1 MEHGLEL
8 SIYGRGAS
16 PPSRGAPKTGTW
28 YEHTRPAATR
38 TARSDAL
45 ARYAPGPSVTG
56 VRRDAIRRADD
67 PADVR
72 PCKKRFQRLAVAH
85 VRGWER
91 GRAPAHGGTRGSRAH
106 AHVTRSH
113 THTPHTSVS
122 LLSPGGGPAPGF
134 QKHPGTLRSKIF
146 ATRIHRRIQEGS
158 TKGQWKHESEIV
170 SYSYTP
176 LPCPTCTRQA
186 FYHFALTTSRC
197 TGGAHCSGA
206 EGRREGVE
214 HLRER
219 HCLECSSRRPRG
231 PGRCSIY
238 R

>member
-1 MEHGLEL
+1 MV
-8 SIYGRGAS
+8 SIHGRGAS

-45 ARYAPGPSVTG
+45 ARYAPGPSVT
-56 VRRDAIRRADD
+56 RSTRRADD

-113 THTPHTSVS
+113 TAHISHLCHCCPPAAGRRPAFKSTRAHYDLRSSQPGYIEGYRKGPRRVNGSTRARSSRTATHLSAAVPYATGLLPLCTYHEQMYRGCS
-122 LLSPGGGPAPGF
+122 LLRG
-134 QKHPGTLRSKIF
+134 R
-146 ATRIHRRIQEGS
+146 
-158 TKGQWKHESEIV
+158 
-170 SYSYTP
+170 
-176 LPCPTCTRQA
+176 
-186 FYHFALTTSRC
+186 
-197 TGGAHCSGA
+197 GAA
-206 EGRREGVE
+206 RGR
-214 HLRER
+214 
-219 HCLECSSRRPRG
+219 
-231 PGRCSIY
+231 
-238 R
+238 

>member
-1 MEHGLEL
+1 MV
-8 SIYGRGAS
+8 SIHGRGAS

-45 ARYAPGPSVTG
+45 ARYAPGPSVTRSAG
-56 VRRDAIRRADD
+56 RTT
-67 PADVR
+67 R
-72 PCKKRFQRLAVAH
+72 PTCDRVKSGFNV
-85 VRGWER
+85 W
-91 GRAPAHGGTRGSRAH
+91 
-106 AHVTRSH
+106 RSH
-113 THTPHTSVS
+113 TCAGGRGGGRPHTAAHAGAARTHTSHGHTPHTSVS

-146 ATRIHRRIQEGS
+146 ATRTQEGS
-158 TKGQWKHESEIV
+158 TKGRWKHESEIV

-176 LPCPTCTRQA
+176 LSCLCRALREA